1 MIRLLWRTVRALL
14 ALLVLGAGV
23 YLGGPFL
30 LASAGR
36 YLVTQDPLARAD
48 MVLVLSGQPYLRV
61 PEAARLY
68 HERMA
73 PRILLTNEPRPRG
86 QEELLRIGIR
96 YPDSQE
102 LSLQLLEALRVP
114 RDAILTIP
122 ERTDSTRT
130 EMQIV
135 ARYLVGRS
143 VRTLIIVT
151 SKAHTT
157 RAHKIFTAGLGP
169 QVRVLMH
176 PVPADPFDPG
186 RWWKDRA
193 DSKQVLWEYEA
204 LADFWRLR
212 FWALLVGE
220 ATAVPPEVTVR

>member
-1 MIRLLWRTVRALL
+1 MIRLIWRTVRALVM
-14 ALLVLGAGV
+14 LLVLSVGV
-23 YLGGPFL
+23 YLGGPYL

-36 YLVTQDPLARAD
+36 YLITQDPLVKAD
-48 MVLVLSGQPYLRV
+48 MVLVLSGQPYLRI
-61 PEAARLY
+61 PEAARIY
-68 HERMA
+68 HEGMA

-86 QEELLRIGIR
+86 QGELLRLGIR

-114 RDAILTIP
+114 RDAIVTIP
-122 ERTDSTRT
+122 ERTDSTRA

-135 ARYLVGRS
+135 SRFLTGRS

-176 PVPADPFDPG
+176 PVSADPFDPG

-193 DSKQVLWEYEA
+193 DSKQVLWEYQA

-212 FWALLVGE
+212 FWALIVGE
-220 ATAVPPEVTVR
+220 ATTVPPAVTVR